1 MIKKIYFGNDHAA
14 YEIKDQI
21 ITHLKQKG
29 YQIIDEGAQATL
41 GSVDYSTYALK
52 VANDVVNDTKNDSIG
67 ILLCG
72 TGIGMNI
79 AASKVHG
86 TRVALVYN
94 ENSAKLAKEHNNANI
109 ITIGAR
115 ENNLNQILKM
125 IDDFLTSKFL
135 GERHQKR
142 LDIIAKYEKEQNS

>member
-21 ITHLKQKG
+21 IAHLKQKG
-29 YQIIDEGAQATL
+29 YEIIDEGAQVEL
-41 GSVDYSTYALK
+41 GSVNYSPYALK
-52 VANDVVNDTKNDSIG
+52 VANDVVNDAKNDSLG

-72 TGIGMNI
+72 TGIGMNM
-79 AASKVHG
+79 AASKVKG
-86 TRVALVYN
+86 ARVALIYN
-94 ENSAKLAKEHNNANI
+94 ESSAKLAKEHNNANV

-115 ENNLNQILKM
+115 ENSLEQIIKM
-125 IDDFLTSKFL
+125 IDDFLESKFM

-142 LDIIAKYEKEQNS
+142 LDIITEYEKNQK